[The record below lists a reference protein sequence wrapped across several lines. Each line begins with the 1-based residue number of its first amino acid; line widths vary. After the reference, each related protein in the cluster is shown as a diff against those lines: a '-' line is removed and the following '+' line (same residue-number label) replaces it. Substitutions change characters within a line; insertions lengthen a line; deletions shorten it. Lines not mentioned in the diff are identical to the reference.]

1 MAGPPGPAPGTS
13 SSSSSLPSRRRRR
26 PPPRLGRRRGGDDQ
40 QPPHPPKASSEALP
54 CAASPPARCRGG
66 DHQPPH
72 PPEAALEALRGAASP
87 PARRR
92 GGDLHPS
99 HPPEAASEAL
109 RGAASPPERRR
120 GGDRQPSHPT
130 EAASEAPSGSASP
143 PARRRGGDQQP
154 PPAVAV
160 AVTSEGGVGPRRS
173 FRISLRHRVRVVP
186 WVKPP
191 VARKPKDPAKPPR
204 PSIEAL
210 AAEWAKEKAAS
221 GAPEEECVL
230 PFLQKDAPKKV
241 ECLVCSKSILPD
253 DKMCCSVRD
262 CDAKLHKACSEKG
275 DGCCPRHDAGP
286 TDGIEE
292 AFRRLPLPHTF
303 QEFNIDPIKK
313 EELDNGTEPPPY
325 VHMKRNLYLVK
336 NKCDDDSIEG
346 GCTNCLPD
354 FTCKLS
360 CSCRSLLVSCS
371 RACHCS
377 DECTNKPFRRQ
388 KKIEIVK
395 TQYCGWGSRALEAIE
410 KDDFVIEFV
419 GEVIDDET
427 CEERLEDMRR
437 RGDKNFYMCK
447 VKKDFVID
455 ATFKGNDCRFFNHSC
470 EPNCQLQKW
479 QVNGKTRLGVFA
491 SKAIEVGE
499 PLTYDYRFEQHYGPE
514 IECFCGAQNCQ
525 GNMSVSGKD

>member
-230 PFLQKDAPKKV
+230 PFLQKDAPKKLDIV
-241 ECLVCSKSILPD
+241 KVLGLDGFGYMDTVILSLKSYRKNIPITVGNFVIVMQSCIRLVLK
-253 DKMCCSVRD
+253 KVM
-262 CDAKLHKACSEKG
+262 DAVL
-275 DGCCPRHDAGP
+275 DMMQVQQM
-286 TDGIEE
+286 E

-325 VHMKRNLYLVK
+325 KIKIIPTGLYWLAALGLVTAQMSALTNHFADRKRL
-336 NKCDDDSIEG
+336 
-346 GCTNCLPD
+346 
-354 FTCKLS
+354 
-360 CSCRSLLVSCS
+360 RSLSGILL
-371 RACHCS
+371 
-377 DECTNKPFRRQ
+377 Q
-388 KKIEIVK
+388 

>member
-26 PPPRLGRRRGGDDQ
+26 PPPHLGRRRGGDDQ

-54 CAASPPARCRGG
+54 CGASPPARRRGG

-72 PPEAALEALRGAASP
+72 PPEAAL
-87 PARRR
+87 
-92 GGDLHPS
+92 
-99 HPPEAASEAL
+99 EAL

-241 ECLVCSKSILPD
+241 ASWNYRI
-253 DKMCCSVRD
+253 
-262 CDAKLHKACSEKG
+262 
-275 DGCCPRHDAGP
+275 
-286 TDGIEE
+286 
-292 AFRRLPLPHTF
+292 
-303 QEFNIDPIKK
+303 
-313 EELDNGTEPPPY
+313 
-325 VHMKRNLYLVK
+325 
-336 NKCDDDSIEG
+336 
-346 GCTNCLPD
+346 
-354 FTCKLS
+354 
-360 CSCRSLLVSCS
+360 RSLLVVAFGSQGS
-371 RACHCS
+371 
-377 DECTNKPFRRQ
+377 
-388 KKIEIVK
+388 IV
-395 TQYCGWGSRALEAIE
+395 
-410 KDDFVIEFV
+410 
-419 GEVIDDET
+419 
-427 CEERLEDMRR
+427 RL
-437 RGDKNFYMCK
+437 RG
-447 VKKDFVID
+447 
-455 ATFKGNDCRFFNHSC
+455 
-470 EPNCQLQKW
+470 
-479 QVNGKTRLGVFA
+479 
-491 SKAIEVGE
+491 
-499 PLTYDYRFEQHYGPE
+499 
-514 IECFCGAQNCQ
+514 
-525 GNMSVSGKD
+525 

>member
-54 CAASPPARCRGG
+54 CAASPPARRRGG

-72 PPEAALEALRGAASP
+72 PPEAALEALRGAGSP

-109 RGAASPPERRR
+109 RGADSPPERRR
-120 GGDRQPSHPT
+120 VGDRQPSHPT

-230 PFLQKDAPKKV
+230 PFLQKDAPKKSYRKNIPITV
-241 ECLVCSKSILPD
+241 
-253 DKMCCSVRD
+253 
-262 CDAKLHKACSEKG
+262 G
-275 DGCCPRHDAGP
+275 N
-286 TDGIEE
+286 E

-325 VHMKRNLYLVK
+325 KIKIIPTGLYWLAALGLVTAQMSALTNHFADRKRL
-336 NKCDDDSIEG
+336 
-346 GCTNCLPD
+346 
-354 FTCKLS
+354 
-360 CSCRSLLVSCS
+360 RSLSGILL
-371 RACHCS
+371 
-377 DECTNKPFRRQ
+377 Q
-388 KKIEIVK
+388 

-499 PLTYDYRFEQHYGPE
+499 PLTFDYSFRLLKC
-514 IECFCGAQNCQ
+514 ITQNC
-525 GNMSVSGKD
+525 

>member
-1 MAGPPGPAPGTS
+1 
-13 SSSSSLPSRRRRR
+13 
-26 PPPRLGRRRGGDDQ
+26 
-40 QPPHPPKASSEALP
+40 
-54 CAASPPARCRGG
+54 
-66 DHQPPH
+66 
-72 PPEAALEALRGAASP
+72 
-87 PARRR
+87 
-92 GGDLHPS
+92 
-99 HPPEAASEAL
+99 
-109 RGAASPPERRR
+109 
-120 GGDRQPSHPT
+120 
-130 EAASEAPSGSASP
+130 
-143 PARRRGGDQQP
+143 
-154 PPAVAV
+154 
-160 AVTSEGGVGPRRS
+160 
-173 FRISLRHRVRVVP
+173 
-186 WVKPP
+186 
-191 VARKPKDPAKPPR
+191 
-204 PSIEAL
+204 
-210 AAEWAKEKAAS
+210 
-221 GAPEEECVL
+221 
-230 PFLQKDAPKKV
+230 
-241 ECLVCSKSILPD
+241 
-253 DKMCCSVRD
+253 MCCSVRD

>member
-1 MAGPPGPAPGTS
+1 MAGPPGPGTGHLLLLLLPAQPPPPPAPFRASADAAAANDQTGPAS
-13 SSSSSLPSRRRRR
+13 SKGPRRRLSPAR
-26 PPPRLGRRRGGDDQ
+26 PPRP
-40 QPPHPPKASSEALP
+40 
-54 CAASPPARCRGG
+54 
-66 DHQPPH
+66 
-72 PPEAALEALRGAASP
+72 RGAAAVITSP
-87 PARRR
+87 RILPRPPLASYR
-92 GGDLHPS
+92 GGVGGS
-99 HPPEAASEAL
+99 L
-109 RGAASPPERRR
+109 RVRHSR
-120 GGDRQPSHPT
+120 
-130 EAASEAPSGSASP
+130 

-230 PFLQKDAPKKV
+230 PFLQKDAPKKSYRKNIPITV
-241 ECLVCSKSILPD
+241 
-253 DKMCCSVRD
+253 
-262 CDAKLHKACSEKG
+262 G
-275 DGCCPRHDAGP
+275 N
-286 TDGIEE
+286 E

-325 VHMKRNLYLVK
+325 KIKIIPTGLYWLAALGLVTAQMSALTNHFADRKRL
-336 NKCDDDSIEG
+336 
-346 GCTNCLPD
+346 
-354 FTCKLS
+354 
-360 CSCRSLLVSCS
+360 RSLSGILL
-371 RACHCS
+371 
-377 DECTNKPFRRQ
+377 Q
-388 KKIEIVK
+388 

-499 PLTYDYRFEQHYGPE
+499 PLTYDYSFRLLKC
-514 IECFCGAQNCQ
+514 ITQNC
-525 GNMSVSGKD
+525 

>member
-1 MAGPPGPAPGTS
+1 MINSPRI
-13 SSSSSLPSRRRRR
+13 LPRPRRRLPAAR
-26 PPPRLGRRRGGDDQ
+26 PPLPRGAETVITSPRILPRPRRRLPAAR
-40 QPPHPPKASSEALP
+40 PPLP
-54 CAASPPARCRGG
+54 
-66 DHQPPH
+66 
-72 PPEAALEALRGAASP
+72 RGAAAVIDSLRILP
-87 PARRR
+87 RPRGRLSPAR
-92 GGDLHPS
+92 
-99 HPPEAASEAL
+99 PPL
-109 RGAASPPERRR
+109 PRGAAAVITSPRILPRPRRR
-120 GGDRQPSHPT
+120 LS
-130 EAASEAPSGSASP
+130 AALP
-143 PARRRGGDQQP
+143 PRPRGAAAP
-154 PPAVAV
+154 PPAAAV
-160 AVTSEGGVGPRRS
+160 AVTDEGGVGPRRS
-173 FRISLRHRVRVVP
+173 FRISLRPRVRVVP

-191 VARKPKDPAKPPR
+191 VARKPKDPAKSPR

-230 PFLQKDAPKKV
+230 PFLQKGAPKK
-241 ECLVCSKSILPD
+241 
-253 DKMCCSVRD
+253 
-262 CDAKLHKACSEKG
+262 
-275 DGCCPRHDAGP
+275 
-286 TDGIEE
+286 E

-303 QEFNIDPIKK
+303 QEFSIDPIKK

-325 VHMKRNLYLVK
+325 
-336 NKCDDDSIEG
+336 
-346 GCTNCLPD
+346 
-354 FTCKLS
+354 
-360 CSCRSLLVSCS
+360 
-371 RACHCS
+371 
-377 DECTNKPFRRQ
+377 
-388 KKIEIVK
+388 

-499 PLTYDYRFEQHYGPE
+499 PLTYDYRFEQHFGPE

>member
-1 MAGPPGPAPGTS
+1 MGAPPGRAPGTPS
-13 SSSSSLPSRRRRR
+13 SSQPS
-26 PPPRLGRRRGGDDQ
+26 RRRGGDDQ
-40 QPPHPPKASSEALP
+40 QPPHPPEAASEALP
-54 CAASPPARCRGG
+54 GTASPPARRRGG
-66 DHQPPH
+66 EQQPPH
-72 PPEAALEALRGAASP
+72 PPEAASEALPGAASLPARRRGGDRNPPHPPEAASEVPSGAASP

-92 GGDLHPS
+92 GGD
-99 HPPEAASEAL
+99 
-109 RGAASPPERRR
+109 
-120 GGDRQPSHPT
+120 RQPT
-130 EAASEAPSGSASP
+130 
-143 PARRRGGDQQP
+143 P
-154 PPAVAV
+154 PPTRLPAAAAAVAG
-160 AVTSEGGVGPRRS
+160 EGGVGPRRS
-173 FRISLRHRVRVVP
+173 FRISLRPRVRVAP

-191 VARKPKDPAKPPR
+191 VARNPKDPAKPPR

-221 GAPEEECVL
+221 GAPKEECVL
-230 PFLQKDAPKKV
+230 PFLQKGAPRKV
-241 ECLVCSKSILPD
+241 GELKLSNSFS
-253 DKMCCSVRD
+253 SVRD
-262 CDAKLHKACSEKG
+262 CDAKLHKACSEKS
-275 DGCCPRHDAGP
+275 DGCCPRH
-286 TDGIEE
+286 E
-292 AFRRLPLPHTF
+292 AFRRLPLPYTF

-325 VHMKRNLYLVK
+325 
-336 NKCDDDSIEG
+336 
-346 GCTNCLPD
+346 
-354 FTCKLS
+354 
-360 CSCRSLLVSCS
+360 
-371 RACHCS
+371 
-377 DECTNKPFRRQ
+377 
-388 KKIEIVK
+388 

-525 GNMSVSGKD
+525 GNMSVTKQSK

>member
-230 PFLQKDAPKKV
+230 PFLQKDAPKK
-241 ECLVCSKSILPD
+241 
-253 DKMCCSVRD
+253 
-262 CDAKLHKACSEKG
+262 
-275 DGCCPRHDAGP
+275 
-286 TDGIEE
+286 E

>member
-1 MAGPPGPAPGTS
+1 MINSPRI
-13 SSSSSLPSRRRRR
+13 LPRPRRRLPAAR
-26 PPPRLGRRRGGDDQ
+26 PPLPRGAETVITSPRILPRPRRRLPAAR
-40 QPPHPPKASSEALP
+40 PPLP
-54 CAASPPARCRGG
+54 
-66 DHQPPH
+66 
-72 PPEAALEALRGAASP
+72 RGAAAVIDSLRILP
-87 PARRR
+87 RPRGRLSPAR
-92 GGDLHPS
+92 
-99 HPPEAASEAL
+99 PPL
-109 RGAASPPERRR
+109 PRGAAAVITSPRILPRPRRR
-120 GGDRQPSHPT
+120 LS
-130 EAASEAPSGSASP
+130 AALP
-143 PARRRGGDQQP
+143 PRPRGAAAP
-154 PPAVAV
+154 PPAAAV
-160 AVTSEGGVGPRRS
+160 AVTDEGGVGPRRS
-173 FRISLRHRVRVVP
+173 FRISLRPRVRVVP

-191 VARKPKDPAKPPR
+191 VARKPKDPAKSPR

-230 PFLQKDAPKKV
+230 PFLQKGAPKK
-241 ECLVCSKSILPD
+241 
-253 DKMCCSVRD
+253 
-262 CDAKLHKACSEKG
+262 
-275 DGCCPRHDAGP
+275 
-286 TDGIEE
+286 E

-303 QEFNIDPIKK
+303 QEFSIDPIKK

-325 VHMKRNLYLVK
+325 KIKIIPTGLYWLAALGLVTAQMSALTNHFAERKRL
-336 NKCDDDSIEG
+336 
-346 GCTNCLPD
+346 
-354 FTCKLS
+354 
-360 CSCRSLLVSCS
+360 RSL
-371 RACHCS
+371 
-377 DECTNKPFRRQ
+377 
-388 KKIEIVK
+388 
-395 TQYCGWGSRALEAIE
+395 RALEAIE

-499 PLTYDYRFEQHYGPE
+499 PLTYDYRFEQHFGPE